1 MNKDKNIYY
10 GWWVL
15 LACITGLIVGPGQFA
30 FGSLGLF
37 IPSLENEFGWSRS
50 QIGLALTIFTVT
62 LAVASPVIGRMI
74 DNYGS
79 KQVLVPALVALALC
93 LAAIPALVEEL
104 WHFYLVF
111 FLIGSLG
118 AAANSLPFMFTISSW
133 FNRRR
138 GLAIGLAMTGSGL
151 GYALVPP
158 VIQHINSGMGWHWG
172 YYTLSGIVIF
182 LALPIILL
190 LFRNHPADLGLLAD
204 GEITSSESSKA
215 HEPALAGFNREEA
228 LRQSSF
234 WLLVL
239 IFSSIAFGLFG
250 LLVHLFPMLTDL
262 GMPDKKAAGVQAV
275 VGWTIVFVRAP
286 IGYLLDRFFAPR
298 VAQCCFVLSAAG
310 IAVLSLAPGGALV
323 YLAAVLTGFSIG
335 AEIDLLAF
343 LAGRYFGLRNYGEIF
358 GLLFA
363 SMMLG
368 VSLGPPVFGL
378 CYDITGNYSLVLYF
392 SCALLLIATL
402 LTHQL
407 SDYPDFAT

>member
-1 MNKDKNIYY
+1 MNKQNNIFY

-37 IPSLENEFGWSRS
+37 IPSLESEFGWSRS
-50 QIGLALTIFTVT
+50 QISLALTIFTVT
-62 LAVASPVIGRMI
+62 LAVASPIIGRMI
-74 DNYGS
+74 DNFGS
-79 KQVLVPALVALALC
+79 RQVLVPALVSLALC
-93 LAAIPALVEEL
+93 LAAIPALVGQL

-158 VIQHINSGMGWHWG
+158 VIQHINSSMGWHWG

-182 LALPIILL
+182 MALPIILL

-204 GEITSSESSKA
+204 GETA
-215 HEPALAGFNREEA
+215 GNEPATTQDAVLTGYNRNEA
-228 LRQSSF
+228 LQQSSF
-234 WLLVL
+234 WLLVI

-298 VAQCCFVLSAAG
+298 VAQCCFVLSAIG
-310 IAVLSLAPGGALV
+310 IAILSMAPDGTLV
-323 YLAAVLTGFSIG
+323 YLAAVLIGFSIG

-343 LAGRYFGLRNYGEIF
+343 LAGRYFGLRNYGEVF

-378 CYDITGNYSLVLYF
+378 CFDLSGNYSLVLYF
-392 SCALLLIATL
+392 SCLLLAIATL

-407 SDYPDFAT
+407 STYPDFKE

>member
-1 MNKDKNIYY
+1 MKSKSGIYY

-50 QIGLALTIFTVT
+50 QIGFALTIFTVT
-62 LAVASPVIGRMI
+62 LAVASPIIGRMI

-79 KQVLVPALVALALC
+79 KQVLVPALAALALC
-93 LAAIPALVEEL
+93 LAAIPAMVERL
-104 WHFYLVF
+104 WQLYLVF

-158 VIQHINSGMGWHWG
+158 VIQRINSSMGWHWG
-172 YYTLSGIVIF
+172 YYTLSAIVIF
-182 LALPIILL
+182 MALPIILL
-190 LFRNHPADLGLLAD
+190 LFRNHPADLGLHAD
-204 GEITSSESSKA
+204 GETPGKPA
-215 HEPALAGFNREEA
+215 DTAQEPVLHGYSRKEA
-228 LRQSSF
+228 LQQSSF
-234 WLLVL
+234 WLLVM

-262 GMPDKKAAGVQAV
+262 GMSDAKAAGVQAV

-298 VAQCCFVLSAAG
+298 VAQCCFILSAIG
-310 IAVLSLAPGGALV
+310 IAMLSMAPGGALV
-323 YLAAVLTGFSIG
+323 YFAAVLIGFSIG

-343 LAGRYFGLRNYGEIF
+343 LAGRYFGLRNYGEVF

-378 CYDITGNYSLVLYF
+378 CFDITGNYTLVLYF
-392 SCALLLIATL
+392 SCLLLAIATL
-402 LTHQL
+402 LTHRL
-407 SDYPDFAT
+407 SGYPNFKE